1 MSTPLRAA
9 SIRPR
14 TEAKL
19 LDAAEE
25 LFFSRGIAATPIDA
39 VLALAGVSAA
49 TLYRGYSSKEAL
61 VAAALDRRQA
71 AWLEAWEAEIAR
83 ADSDRERLLAVLPA
97 LERFRERPHGARWCA
112 FLASSAEYLD
122 PPAELAD
129 AVRADTESLRGRLT
143 ELAEP
148 LVGEEAP
155 RLAEELLL
163 VVTGELAMRLRG
175 GPPGGTSAAGRV
187 ADAVVSTYLREQGV
201 RAGRQPVPPSH

>member
-1 MSTPLRAA
+1 MATPVQTG

-25 LFFSRGIAATPIDA
+25 LFFSRGIAATPVDA

-49 TLYRGYSSKEAL
+49 TLYRGYASKEAL
-61 VAAALDRRQA
+61 VAAALARRHA
-71 AWLEAWEAEIAR
+71 AWIETWEEEIAR
-83 ADSDRERLLAVLPA
+83 ADSDRGRLLAVLPA
-97 LERFRERPHGARWCA
+97 LERFRDRPHGARWCA

-122 PPAELAD
+122 PPAELAE
-129 AVRADTESLRGRLT
+129 AVRADTLSLSGRLT
-143 ELAEP
+143 ELAGP

-163 VVTGELAMRLRG
+163 VVTGELAMRLRDDSR
-175 GPPGGTSAAGRV
+175 GGTSAAGRV
-187 ADAVVSTYLREQGV
+187 ANAVISAHLREQD
-201 RAGRQPVPPSH
+201 AG